1 MKTKKLSLLSILMTL
16 ALNSNAQIYSGS
28 GGSSQLLPNNPISNT
43 NVGIGTN
50 SPSEK
55 LHVKNGNLRVEGKTN
70 TNQLVIG
77 GLANN
82 QSFLNN
88 ADNMEK
94 STVISAGPILAD
106 GYGTLRFH
114 DFPISNIRS
123 TAWAYFAIEDRNNNA
138 RFNYDAITG
147 GTGRLQMR
155 NNQEEVMFLFSE
167 NSNTATLTLPKADS
181 YLGIGTSN
189 FVDGSD
195 VYRLSVKGKVR
206 AEEIKVY
213 NTWADYVF
221 ADDYVLTPLDEVEKY
236 IQENN
241 RLQNFPSAQEIEEK
255 GLPLGEIT
263 KIQQEKI
270 EELTL
275 YLIQQNKEIENLKKR
290 FEELQNNK

>member
-1 MKTKKLSLLSILMTL
+1 MKTQKLPLLILLGISI
-16 ALNSNAQIYSGS
+16 NSSAQIYSGS
-28 GGSSQLLPNNPISNT
+28 GGVSQIQANLPTSNT
-43 NVGIGTN
+43 NIGIGTN
-50 SPSEK
+50 APSEK

-70 TNQLVIG
+70 TNQIVVG
-77 GLANN
+77 GLSNN
-82 QSFLNN
+82 QTFING
-88 ADNMEK
+88 ADNSAK
-94 STVISAGPILAD
+94 SMVLSAGPVLAD
-106 GYGTLRFH
+106 GYGSLRFI
-114 DFPISNIRS
+114 DYPTSNLRT
-123 TAWAYFAIEDRNNNA
+123 TAWAYFAIEDRNNMA

-147 GTGRLQMR
+147 GNGRFQLFNKQ
-155 NNQEEVMFLFSE
+155 QEAMLLFNE
-167 NSNTATLTLPKADS
+167 DGNSAYLTLPKADS

-221 ADDYVLTPLDEVEKY
+221 ADDYVLTPLNEVEKF

-241 RLQNFPSAQEIEEK
+241 RLQNFPSAKEIEEK

>member
-1 MKTKKLSLLSILMTL
+1 MKTKKLLLLTLLAISIHST
-16 ALNSNAQIYSGS
+16 AQIYSGS
-28 GGSSQLLPNNPISNT
+28 GGVSQIQPNSPTSNT

-50 SPSEK
+50 TPSEK
-55 LHVKNGNLRVEGKTN
+55 LHVKNGNLKVEGKTN
-70 TNQLVIG
+70 TNQLFIG
-77 GLANN
+77 GLSNGQVFANG
-82 QSFLNN
+82 
-88 ADNMEK
+88 ADQMTK
-94 STVISAGPILAD
+94 STVLSAGPILAD

-114 DFPISNIRS
+114 DFPQSNLMA
-123 TAWAYFAIEDRNNNA
+123 TPWTYFAIEDRNNKA
-138 RFNYDAITG
+138 RFNYDANTG
-147 GTGRLQMR
+147 GAGRFQMR
-155 NNQEEVMFLFSE
+155 NNLEEVIFLFQESG
-167 NSNTATLTLPKADS
+167 NTATLTLPKADS

-221 ADDYVLTPLDEVEKY
+221 ADNYVLTPLNEVEKF
-236 IQENN
+236 IKENN
-241 RLQNFPSAQEIEEK
+241 RLQNFPSAKEIEEK